1 MQPLADQTLI
11 KAEAKTLIW
20 SEPLQGGGRAVVKM
34 YRRRGPFEP
43 LRRLWVP
50 YRVEREYLLLKRLH
64 ENGIPCP
71 EPIRWSKGKDRRHG
85 RYEILVTREIP
96 ATEPLADLMK
106 RAPSAVPDLAPLFRI
121 ARRMHDAGVAH
132 GAFYATNILV
142 SVPPGDPP
150 HYHLIDMAHGC
161 RFRHGIAGT
170 RPAIFD
176 VLDMLRA
183 IERRMPIDDCARW
196 LAGYGTGEDGTR
208 QFLKMLESHRLERPW
223 RHIRRA
229 ETDAREALDRF
240 GRAKRATPA

>member
-1 MQPLADQTLI
+1 MQLPADQTLI
-11 KAEAKTLIW
+11 KAESGTLIW
-20 SEPLQGGGRAVVKM
+20 SEPVQGGGRAVVKM
-34 YRRRGPFEP
+34 YRRRGALEP
-43 LRRLWVP
+43 LRRLFVP

-64 ENGIPCP
+64 ECGIPCP

-85 RYEILVTREIP
+85 RFEVLVTREIP
-96 ATEPLADLMK
+96 AAEPLADLMM
-106 RAPSAVPDLAPLFRI
+106 RAPSAVPDLAPLFQT

-142 SVPPGDPP
+142 SVPAGDPLQL
-150 HYHLIDMAHGC
+150 YVIDMAHGC
-161 RFRHGIAGT
+161 LFRQGITGT

-208 QFLKMLESHRLERPW
+208 QFLTLLEGHRLERPW
-223 RHIRRA
+223 RHLRRA

-240 GRAKRATPA
+240 RPRAWSGSP